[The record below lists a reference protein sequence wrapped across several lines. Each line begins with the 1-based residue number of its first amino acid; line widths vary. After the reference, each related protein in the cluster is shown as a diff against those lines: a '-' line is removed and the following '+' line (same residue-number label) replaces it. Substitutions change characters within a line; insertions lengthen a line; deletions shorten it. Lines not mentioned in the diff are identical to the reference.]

1 MFKLKKDQY
10 RSARGGYS
18 RFLNI
23 YCKKCNGHVLLYQKD
38 GAGPLKRLYVDR
50 IIAPNT
56 EASLL
61 ICDHCK
67 LLLAT
72 PYIYEK
78 ESRPA
83 LLLKENAIT
92 KKLTKGIYPPVS

>member
-38 GAGPLKRLYVDR
+38 GPGPLKRLYVDR
-50 IIAPNT
+50 IIAPNK

-78 ESRPA
+78 ESRSA

-92 KKLTKGIYPPVS
+92 KKLTKGIYPPLS